1 MKVLF
6 LDTVHPILEQR
17 LTRAGM
23 TCVDATSIPT
33 HSAIQAHSDA
43 QGLVLRGRIQVDSI
57 TLNALPELRFIC
69 RSGAGLENIDLTAAK
84 SKGVRVYNSPEGN
97 RDAVGEHTLGML
109 LSLLHKLRQGD
120 QSMRS
125 GQWDRE
131 GHRGAELKART
142 VGIIGYGH
150 MGSAFAEKLL
160 GLGCPIIAHDP
171 HRDDV
176 DGALDGRVQAVDL
189 DTFRKEAD
197 VVSLHCNLTA
207 ETRGMVDCDFLSAFR
222 KPIVLLNTARGPILK
237 TKDLLQAL
245 DEGNVL
251 AAGLDVFDKEASTF
265 EKVDAQ
271 NDPIWNRLLAHP
283 QVQVSPHVAGWTQE
297 SYVKLSSFLAD
308 KVLADFS

>member
-6 LDTVHPILEQR
+6 LDTVHPILEKR

-23 TCVDATSIPT
+23 TCVDATSTPP
-33 HSAIQAHSDA
+33 HAAIQANSDA
-43 QGLVLRGRIQVDSI
+43 QGLVLRGRIQVDS
-57 TLNALPELRFIC
+57 TVLNALPELRFVC
-69 RSGAGLENIDLTAAK
+69 RSGAGLENIDLTATE
-84 SKGVRVYNSPEGN
+84 SKGIRVYNSPEGN

-120 QSMRS
+120 QSMRK

-131 GHRGAELKART
+131 GHRGAELKTRT

-171 HRDDV
+171 YRDDV
-176 DGALDGRVQAVDL
+176 DGALDGRVRAVDL
-189 DTFRKEAD
+189 DTFRREAD
-197 VVSLHCNLTA
+197 VVSLHCNLTP
-207 ETRGMVDCDFLSAFR
+207 ETRGMVDRDFLSAFS
-222 KPIVLLNTARGPILK
+222 KPIALLNTARGPILK
-237 TKDLLQAL
+237 TEDLLQAL
-245 DEGNVL
+245 DEGDVL
-251 AAGLDVFDKEASTF
+251 VAGLDVFDKEASTF
-265 EKVDAQ
+265 EKVDTQ
-271 NDPIWNRLLAHP
+271 NDPIWDRLLAHP
-283 QVQVSPHVAGWTQE
+283 QIQVSPHVAGWTQE

>member
-17 LTRAGM
+17 LTRSGM
-23 TCVDATSIPT
+23 TCVDATSTPT
-33 HSAIQAHSDA
+33 HAAIQANSDA
-43 QGLVLRGRIQVDSI
+43 QGLVLRGRIQVDS
-57 TLNALPELRFIC
+57 TVLHALPELRFIC
-69 RSGAGLENIDLTAAK
+69 RSGAGLENIDLTATE
-84 SKGVRVYNSPEGN
+84 SKGIRVYNSPEGN
-97 RDAVGEHTLGML
+97 RDAVGEHALGLL

-120 QSMRS
+120 QSMRK

-131 GHRGAELKART
+131 GHRGAELKTRT

-176 DGALDGRVQAVDL
+176 DGALDGRVRAVDL

-197 VVSLHCNLTA
+197 VVSLHCNLTP
-207 ETRGMVDCDFLSAFR
+207 ETRGMVDRDFLSAFH

-237 TKDLLQAL
+237 TEDLMQAL
-245 DEGNVL
+245 DEGDVL
-251 AAGLDVFDKEASTF
+251 VAGLDVFDKEASTF

-271 NDPIWNRLLAHP
+271 NDPIWDRLLAHP
-283 QVQVSPHVAGWTQE
+283 NIQVSPHVAGWTQE